1 MSAQLAHEAALRV
14 ARVAAKHAY
23 AVDRDA
29 RFPAEAIDALRKEH
43 LLPALVPAS
52 FGGAGLT
59 LTDVASLCE
68 IIAQGCASTAMIYAM
83 HLTQAACVISHCCGR
98 PWQLAFVE
106 RMAREQL
113 LLGSATSEATTSGSL
128 RASMCAVQRDGQW
141 FRIEKDAPTISYGA
155 YADAILITA
164 RRADDAPPSDQ
175 VLIVALRTQLALE
188 PQGNWDALG
197 MRGTCSSGFRLVA
210 NVDDAQILIPPF
222 SDIANRTMQPVSHA
236 LWAAVWTGI
245 AADALRRA
253 NAYCRAQSRA
263 LPDGMLLARVR
274 LVRATEQL
282 QTMKARLSTAFAAA
296 QTVHAAEYGKCATEL
311 PLTVQL
317 RFMAD
322 MNSLKTSISS
332 AALKV
337 AHEAMMICGISG
349 YRNGGRYS
357 IGRHLR
363 DLYSAPLMIN
373 NDRIDQNTASLLLAQ
388 RPSLLIEEA

>member
-1 MSAQLAHEAALRV
+1 MNAQLAHEAALRV
-14 ARVAAKHAY
+14 ARIAAENAH

-29 RFPAEAIDALRKEH
+29 RFPAEAIDALRKER
-43 LLPALVPAS
+43 LLSALVPAS
-52 FGGAGLT
+52 SGGAGLT
-59 LTDVASLCE
+59 LTEVASVCE

-83 HLTQAACVISHCCGR
+83 HLTQAACVISHCRDR

-106 RMAREQL
+106 RLAREQL
-113 LLGSATSEATTSGSL
+113 LLGSATSEATTGGGL
-128 RASMCAVQRDGQW
+128 RASTCAVQYDGQR

-164 RRADDAPPSDQ
+164 RRADDSPPSDQ
-175 VLIVALRTQLALE
+175 VLIVASRAQLALE
-188 PQGNWDALG
+188 PQGIWDALG

-210 NVDDAQILIPPF
+210 NGDEEQILLPPF
-222 SDIANRTMQPVSHA
+222 RDIANRTMQPVSHT

-245 AADALRRA
+245 ATDALRRA
-253 NAYCRAQSRA
+253 NEYCRAQSRT
-263 LPDGMLLARVR
+263 LPDGMSLARGR

-282 QTMKARLSTAFAAA
+282 QMMKARVSTALAAA
-296 QTVHAAEYGKCATEL
+296 QTVHAAKYDTSATEL

-317 RFMAD
+317 GFMAD
-322 MNSLKTSISS
+322 MNSLKTGISS
-332 AALKV
+332 AALGI
-337 AHEAMMICGISG
+337 AHEAMMICGIFG

-388 RPSLLIEEA
+388 RPSQLIEA